1 MIISTH
7 DSNGVMESLFFSFS
21 HYFISFIFSSFKL
34 KEPVPLVFAS
44 MEEHVLMD
52 PTQTVYMDLHA
63 FVKKITTAFFAR
75 KASLKL

>member
-7 DSNGVMESLFFSFS
+7 DSNGVMESLFFLFS
-21 HYFISFIFSSFKL
+21 LFYFTFFSSFKL

-44 MEEHVLMD
+44 MKEHVLMD
-52 PTQTVYMDLHA
+52 PTQTVYMGLHA

>member
-7 DSNGVMESLFFSFS
+7 DSNGVMESFFPFLIILL
-21 HYFISFIFSSFKL
+21 YFFSSFKL
-34 KEPVPLVFAS
+34 KEPAPLVFAS

-63 FVKKITTAFFAR
+63 FVKRITTAFFAR

>member
-7 DSNGVMESLFFSFS
+7 DSNGVMESFFPFLIILL
-21 HYFISFIFSSFKL
+21 YFFSSFKL
-34 KEPVPLVFAS
+34 KEPVPLVFAL

-63 FVKKITTAFFAR
+63 FVKRITRAFFAR

>member
-1 MIISTH
+1 MITSTH
-7 DSNGVMESLFFSFS
+7 DSNGVMESLFFPFLIILF
-21 HYFISFIFSSFKL
+21 HFFFSSFKL

-52 PTQTVYMDLHA
+52 RTQTVYMDLHA
-63 FVKKITTAFFAR
+63 FVKRITTAFFAR

>member
-7 DSNGVMESLFFSFS
+7 DSNGVMESLFFPFLIILF
-21 HYFISFIFSSFKL
+21 HFFSSFKL
-34 KEPVPLVFAS
+34 KEPVPSVFAS

-63 FVKKITTAFFAR
+63 FVKRITTAFFAR

>member
-1 MIISTH
+1 MIILTH
-7 DSNGVMESLFFSFS
+7 DSNGAMESLFFFPFLITS
-21 HYFISFIFSSFKL
+21 HFFSSFKL

-44 MEEHVLMD
+44 MKEHVLMD

-63 FVKKITTAFFAR
+63 FVKRITTAFCAR